1 MSNTFTIV
9 AAAADRARLAITIV
23 EGKGWRIE
31 SRAGWVLA
39 PNLDAAAARI
49 AEVQTYIDRN
59 LRDTIADLLAVE
71 GPEGAVEAV
80 EQIAGDWD
88 GTGMFPVRHCYL
100 RAGAFIALRH
110 RIRAPFATDPQSVA
124 P

>member
-1 MSNTFTIV
+1 MSNTFTTV
-9 AAAADRARLAITIV
+9 VVAADRARLAITLV

-31 SRAGWVLA
+31 SRAGWILA
-39 PNLDAAAARI
+39 HDLHAAAARI
-49 AEVQTYIDRN
+49 AEVQAYLDRN

-80 EQIAGDWD
+80 EQIAGDWNS
-88 GTGMFPVRHCYL
+88 TGLFPVRHCYL
-100 RAGAFIALRH
+100 RAGAFIALKH
-110 RIRAPFATDPQSVA
+110 RIRAPFAADPLTVA

>member
-1 MSNTFTIV
+1 MSNPFNTV
-9 AAAADRARLAITIV
+9 VAAADRARLAISLV

-31 SRAGWVLA
+31 SRAGWILA

-49 AEVQTYIDRN
+49 AEVQTYLDRN
-59 LRDTIADLLAVE
+59 LGDTIADLLAVE

-80 EQIAGDWD
+80 EQIAGDWCS
-88 GTGMFPVRHCYL
+88 TGLFPVRHCYL
-100 RAGAFIALRH
+100 RAGAFIALKH
-110 RIRAPFATDPQSVA
+110 RIRAPFATELESVA

>member
-1 MSNTFTIV
+1 MSNQFTTV
-9 AAAADRARLAITIV
+9 VAAADRARLAITLV

-31 SRAGWVLA
+31 SRAGWILA
-39 PNLDAAAARI
+39 HDLHAAAARI
-49 AEVQTYIDRN
+49 AEVQAYLDRN

-80 EQIAGDWD
+80 EQIAGDWC
-88 GTGMFPVRHCYL
+88 GTGLFAVRHCYL

-110 RIRAPFATDPQSVA
+110 RIRAPFAADPLAVA